1 MKMTTG
7 ILGCALVAGLM
18 TFAADKAQA
27 GVVIGN
33 DLYSP
38 LKLKGTAQYE
48 SGGKIK
54 KMSFTS
60 KDVLKELGDTAK
72 DHRLAVQSDIGD
84 VWIITKDSL
93 VRDLST
99 NDVPVL
105 ALYTSSVVRSEKDN
119 KEKEIGILEVAFNS
133 DMSLTS
139 FDIFGVYNYAQNT
152 GKTTKG
158 TYSYSEKLKANGL
171 VGSGTFP
178 GLGESIPTTGS
189 ASYSGSGKLT
199 PVL

>member
-18 TFAADKAQA
+18 TFASDKAQA

-38 LKLKGTAQYE
+38 LKLKGTIQFE
-48 SGGKIK
+48 KDGKIK
-54 KMSFTS
+54 KMSISS
-60 KDVLKELGDTAK
+60 KDVLKELGAVK
-72 DHRLAVQSDIGD
+72 GEQLAVQSDIGD

-158 TYSYSEKLKANGL
+158 SYSYSEKLKANGL
-171 VGSGTFP
+171 TGSGTFP
-178 GLGESIPTTGS
+178 GLGADVPTTGS